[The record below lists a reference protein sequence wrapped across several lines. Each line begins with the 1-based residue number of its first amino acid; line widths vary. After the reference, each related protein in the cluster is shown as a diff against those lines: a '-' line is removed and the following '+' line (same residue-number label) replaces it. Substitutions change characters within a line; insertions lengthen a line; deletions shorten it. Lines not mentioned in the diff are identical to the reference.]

1 MMTSFT
7 ETEYNAIQDLIELD
21 LMTFGDQEVKIEDK
35 KSLIKDYIQKV
46 ETKLKSRLPKIE
58 FPSPCDW
65 FNTEKPWSGDHLL
78 GRIALLDF
86 WTYCCINC
94 MQIIPDLEG
103 TYNVL
108 FFSSNDK
115 NYKNYDFFPCEIVA
129 LEETFETDK
138 NNVVVIG
145 VHSAKFDNE
154 RIGQNIS
161 NSIQRYGF

>member
-1 MMTSFT
+1 MMTPFT
-7 ETEYNAIQDLIELD
+7 EMEFNAIQDLIELD
-21 LMTFGDQEVKIEDK
+21 LMTFGDQEVKVEDK
-35 KSLIKDYIQKV
+35 KSLIRDYFKKV
-46 ETKLKSRLPKIE
+46 ETKLKNRPKIE

-65 FNTEKPWSGDHLL
+65 FNTGQAWTGDHLL
-78 GRIALLDF
+78 GRITLLDF

-94 MQIIPDLEG
+94 MQIIPDLE
-103 TYNVL
+103 
-108 FFSSNDK
+108 
-115 NYKNYDFFPCEIVA
+115 A

-161 NSIQRYGF
+161 NSIQRYGICHPIELVVFF

>member
-46 ETKLKSRLPKIE
+46 ETKLKNRLPKIE

-65 FNTEKPWSGDHLL
+65 FNTEKPWTGDHLL

-103 TYNVL
+103 IKVL
-108 FFSSNDK
+108 FCFFRQMIKIIIIMIFSPMK
-115 NYKNYDFFPCEIVA
+115 
-129 LEETFETDK
+129 L
-138 NNVVVIG
+138 
-145 VHSAKFDNE
+145 
-154 RIGQNIS
+154 
-161 NSIQRYGF
+161 